1 MPKYNDISIRYTPV
15 ASTGGG
21 GVSSIT
27 LNNGVTSISGDL
39 QFINGK
45 GTGTLDVVASIVR
58 GSHTVLG
65 LLDVTGI
72 STHRSAANFTN
83 GLDVTSGASS
93 FKSISADSII
103 TTGSGSLGS
112 LVVGGLSRLGAVTT
126 STLQGTSISST
137 GSLSAGSLVIGGTSS
152 LQGGLS
158 VVGSSNLAGVSA
170 TTLVSGTLTVSG
182 STTLAGINASSLS
195 VSNNSTLGNASATTL
210 GVSGQSIINDL
221 YCTSI
226 SATSLAVQNITTAGL
241 IATGSTSLAT
251 TTISGLTSTS
261 IVATSTISTPSI
273 TTGILAVTGASNM
286 ASLDLTGN
294 LTVAKIYEKVNI
306 VDAVTLVLDI
316 NLGNSFVLPL
326 SFMPTANYSI
336 SIINVPLDINNK
348 ILSVSLINRQATT
361 TFYVNNLKVS
371 NVSNQYILGT
381 ASSVASAIFNGGVP
395 SFTTSP
401 CLMIQ
406 SFNILSIPDT
416 SNSLGTYSRFV
427 TSSVNCHY

>member
-1 MPKYNDISIRYTPV
+1 
-15 ASTGGG
+15 
-21 GVSSIT
+21 
-27 LNNGVTSISGDL
+27 
-39 QFINGK
+39 
-45 GTGTLDVVASIVR
+45 
-58 GSHTVLG
+58 
-65 LLDVTGI
+65 
-72 STHRSAANFTN
+72 
-83 GLDVTSGASS
+83 
-93 FKSISADSII
+93 
-103 TTGSGSLGS
+103 
-112 LVVGGLSRLGAVTT
+112 
-126 STLQGTSISST
+126 
-137 GSLSAGSLVIGGTSS
+137 
-152 LQGGLS
+152 
-158 VVGSSNLAGVSA
+158 
-170 TTLVSGTLTVSG
+170 
-182 STTLAGINASSLS
+182 
-195 VSNNSTLGNASATTL
+195 
-210 GVSGQSIINDL
+210 
-221 YCTSI
+221 
-226 SATSLAVQNITTAGL
+226 
-241 IATGSTSLAT
+241 
-251 TTISGLTSTS
+251 
-261 IVATSTISTPSI
+261 
-273 TTGILAVTGASNM
+273 
-286 ASLDLTGN
+286 
-294 LTVAKIYEKVNI
+294 VNI